1 MNKSPLILGILL
13 PLLTACSTLTTQP
26 ATSDIK
32 AVTPKLPIDPLIQQ
46 ELLGTS
52 GLSKLKMGQTLQLV
66 RVMEGG
72 ACKNGQQGVFG
83 LFKLYANL
91 DDIERIKQAQG
102 PEVFA
107 DFELSIQDFSMHA
120 LQQAVNRF
128 DFKIAANSPNK
139 KHSQAQQVKSF
150 SMLFTD
156 LVSKDIKAF
165 EAKTTLTLDVIPD
178 IDALL
183 IYTDGCE
190 IPHAH

>member
-1 MNKSPLILGILL
+1 MNKSLLMLGILL
-13 PLLTACSTLTTQP
+13 PLLSACSTLTTQP
-26 ATSDIK
+26 
-32 AVTPKLPIDPLIQQ
+32 VTPKLAIDPLIQQ
-46 ELLGTS
+46 ELLGAS
-52 GLSKLKMGQTLQLV
+52 GLSTLKMGQTLQLV

-72 ACKNGQQGVFG
+72 ACKNSQQGAFG

-102 PEVFA
+102 SEVFA

-120 LQQAVNRF
+120 LQKTVNRF

-139 KHSQAQQVKSF
+139 NHSQEQQARSF
-150 SMLFTD
+150 ALLFTD
-156 LVSKDIKAF
+156 LVAKEIQAF
-165 EAKTTLTLDVIPD
+165 EAKTSLTLDVIPD
-178 IDALL
+178 TDALL

>member
-1 MNKSPLILGILL
+1 MNKSLLMLGILL
-13 PLLTACSTLTTQP
+13 PLLSACSTLTTQP

-32 AVTPKLPIDPLIQQ
+32 LPIDPLIQQ
-46 ELLGTS
+46 ELLGAS
-52 GLSKLKMGQTLQLV
+52 GLSTLKMGQTLQLV

-72 ACKNGQQGVFG
+72 ACKNSQQGVFG

-102 PEVFA
+102 SEVFA

-128 DFKIAANSPNK
+128 DFKIAANSLNK
-139 KHSQAQQVKSF
+139 NHSQAQQARSF
-150 SMLFTD
+150 ALLFTD
-156 LVSKDIKAF
+156 LVAKEIQAF
-165 EAKTTLTLDVIPD
+165 EAKTSLTLDVIPD
-178 IDALL
+178 ADALL